1 MRRPKPQTQWSKKHY
16 CCCFS
21 LFPERQN
28 TKSKS
33 KFKAYNAPLRY
44 AIFHLCS
51 QHTGIAAC
59 LIKIRT
65 RESSIVKSTGPLGM
79 RGTVKKL
86 LPEQSSDER
95 KSVKGIRS
103 TKQVYLAFFVA
114 SRIKLQ

>member
-1 MRRPKPQTQWSKKHY
+1 MLSY
-16 CCCFS
+16 S

-28 TKSKS
+28 TKNKS
-33 KFKAYNAPLRY
+33 KFKVYNAPLRY
-44 AIFHLCS
+44 AIPPLCS

-65 RESSIVKSTGPLGM
+65 RESSITKNTGPLGM
-79 RGTVKKL
+79 SGTVNKL

-95 KSVKGIRS
+95 RSAKGIKN
-103 TKQVYLAFFVA
+103 TKQAYLVFFVA